1 MASKL
6 FSYILFSLSLL
17 LLPQG
22 VTAQYSPGKKQKEG
36 AVVEYRKVKDDTLQ
50 IRKSKLETPKRRGRK
65 PAAQSDSLKTAKS
78 TSKKA
83 ATKTPA
89 KKKVTKKGNRV
100 DSVKFSKVTYRLGD
114 RIIMRGDSGADVRNV
129 ARILVRKLYMDEDS
143 IIYTSDGGVL
153 YDGELVR
160 AVMRFQNLNGFY
172 EDGII
177 GYELI
182 KALRKRK

>member
-1 MASKL
+1 
-6 FSYILFSLSLL
+6 
-17 LLPQG
+17 
-22 VTAQYSPGKKQKEG
+22 
-36 AVVEYRKVKDDTLQ
+36 
-50 IRKSKLETPKRRGRK
+50 
-65 PAAQSDSLKTAKS
+65 
-78 TSKKA
+78 
-83 ATKTPA
+83 
-89 KKKVTKKGNRV
+89 
-100 DSVKFSKVTYRLGD
+100 
-114 RIIMRGDSGADVRNV
+114 MRGDSGADVRNV